1 MCSGVTNG
9 KSTTTAASNNNNDDD
24 NHDKAKSETAVT
36 TVANDG
42 AAATAATTSSGV
54 TLTTDGSPQELV
66 TTLLSCHDGNYDK
79 VIAMLQHATDIAMK
93 QKVQRPQQQSG
104 VTTADAAAVSA
115 VDLGNPLSQGPVE
128 TSLITPRLG
137 KFSFQFYE
145 HGLKAIKE
153 KKIKLPSDG
162 TTTTATVEM
171 IIESTNITHI
181 IVFPKPEDCKLLSQS
196 PSLTETTRKK
206 LTGNLVLLRLRE
218 TVEIENKS
226 TKQICFALPSDKKT
240 GPIGPSIKNKTEDTT
255 DSDVT
260 DQWCQVLQR
269 SLLSKNNNDDD
280 SDNVSFARIQP
291 NGSSGYC
298 FKSYQPPSTS
308 TTTGGMPF
316 VNCYMGVNDGVLYPL
331 PEGLLF
337 YKPPR
342 FIPRSTLYSIACGR
356 GSTGGQQSSRYV
368 DMIVQIIQKNE
379 VDDDDDRKQEPAC
392 IEFTNIQREE
402 NGELNSYIHNILI
415 PAMQKDA
422 ERSEEGKGKKRSG
435 DDDGQE
441 EEEAVVAEAVVDDDE
456 ATEDEDIANVN
467 LEDSEEEEEVEND
480 SDEDD
485 EDFHEDSEDEEEE
498 NGSDDDDEDD
508 DDDDDGFEVVRD
520 EFAASLVKE
529 KRKKNQDD
537 GSSSATESEVDD
549 ESKPRTSKRLRK

>member
-9 KSTTTAASNNNNDDD
+9 KSTTTAASNNNNNDD

-36 TVANDG
+36 TIANAG
-42 AAATAATTSSGV
+42 AAAATAATTSAGV
-54 TLTTDGSPQELV
+54 TLTTGSSPQELV
-66 TTLLSCHDGNYDK
+66 TKLLSCHDGNYDK

-93 QKVQRPQQQSG
+93 QKMQRPQQPSG
-104 VTTADAAAVSA
+104 GTTANAAAAVSA
-115 VDLGNPLSQGPVE
+115 VDLGNPLSQEPVE

-162 TTTTATVEM
+162 STTTVTVEM

-218 TVEIENKS
+218 NVVIENKS

-240 GPIGPSIKNKTEDTT
+240 GPIGPSTVDNDDTT

-260 DQWCQVLQR
+260 DQWCQVLQQ
-269 SLLSKNNNDDD
+269 SLLSKNTNIDN
-280 SDNVSFARIQP
+280 DNVSFARVQP

-356 GSTGGQQSSRYV
+356 GSSGGQQSSRYV
-368 DMIVQIIQKNE
+368 DMIVQLQKNE
-379 VDDDDDRKQEPAC
+379 VDDDDDDQKQEPAC

-422 ERSEEGKGKKRSG
+422 ERSEERKGKKRSG

-456 ATEDEDIANVN
+456 ATEEEDIANVN
-467 LEDSEEEEEVEND
+467 LEDSEEEEVEND
-480 SDEDD
+480 SDEVD

-498 NGSDDDDEDD
+498 NGSDDEEDD

-520 EFAASLVKE
+520 EFAASLAKE

-537 GSSSATESEVDD
+537 GSSSATESDDNDD